1 MAELKEEKR
10 ELKEVSEMLKELEP
24 AEIRNI
30 KTGIVMGRMIFKST
44 TDADKKKGA

>member
-44 TDADKKKGA
+44 NAGKEKGA